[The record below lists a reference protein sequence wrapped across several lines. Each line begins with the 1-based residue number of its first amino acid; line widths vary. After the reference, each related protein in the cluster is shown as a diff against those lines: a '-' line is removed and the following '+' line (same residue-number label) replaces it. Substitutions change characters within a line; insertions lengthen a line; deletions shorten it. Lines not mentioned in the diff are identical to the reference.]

1 MKKLR
6 LALLIGGLSNER
18 GISLKSGAE
27 VEKALNPERYTIE
40 RYDIKED
47 LPRLV
52 ADAGRIDVAL
62 IILHGRYGEDGTV
75 QGLLELLGIPYQG
88 SKVLG
93 SAIAINKRLSK
104 ELYRSA
110 GLPVARDKVIRR
122 REGLDVGSIVDGLGW
137 PLVVKPCQEGSSI
150 GIRIVRDEKTLA
162 SAALEALTLD
172 EEVLLEEYIQG
183 REITVGILGN
193 DTLEALPIVEII
205 PSEKYE
211 FFDTEAK
218 YEEKASQEICPAELP
233 EAITRQAQEYALK
246 AHRALQLRGYS
257 RTDMIVRGEDI
268 FLLETNTIPGMTR
281 TSLFPQAA
289 QAVGLTF
296 SALLDRL
303 IELALEK

>member
-18 GISLKSGAE
+18 EISLKSGAE

-162 SAALEALTLD
+162 SAAQEALTLD

-289 QAVGLTF
+289 QALGLTF